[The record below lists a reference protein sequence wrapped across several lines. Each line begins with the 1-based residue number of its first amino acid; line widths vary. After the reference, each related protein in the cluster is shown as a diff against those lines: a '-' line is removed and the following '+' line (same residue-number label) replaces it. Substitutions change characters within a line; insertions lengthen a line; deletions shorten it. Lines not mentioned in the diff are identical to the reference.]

1 MTHATPTYATLEDW
15 IAREARAFSLDDPQ
29 SFATAVDQM
38 LALPGEQVELL
49 GLGEAFHGGAG
60 FLTLR
65 NRLFQYL
72 VQAHGYSAIALESSF
87 PQGQLVNEYVAGRGP
102 ASYEQIQQSGFSH
115 NFGKLEENQEL
126 VEWMRQYN
134 ADPTHA
140 VKLRFYGFDSPTDNV
155 DGADSPRQVL
165 HVALDYLTS
174 IDKASGQRHR
184 SRIEPLLGQDATWQ
198 NPYAL
203 IDPAQSIGLSAEA
216 TALRIE
222 TEELISDLLI
232 RRPELVAQSGPDRYR
247 EALQYALEA
256 RQLLNYH
263 AELAGTSDERIARL
277 LGIRDMMMADNLAYI
292 VAHERSRGKVL
303 AFAQNAHLG
312 RGKAQMQFGPAVHA
326 WWPAGA
332 QLNEMFGPRYV
343 VIGSA
348 VGVSEATGIGQP
360 ETGTLENLLTA
371 APGPARLIP
380 THRGQGLP
388 ASELASLPTRSG
400 STKHPGYFML
410 TSHSLADFDW
420 LAVLDSTPY
429 SRGGPPLFNM
439 NPDPTP

>member
-1 MTHATPTYATLEDW
+1 MTHAIPTYATLDDW
-15 IAREARAFSLDDPQ
+15 IARETCAFSLDDPQ
-29 SFATAVDQM
+29 SFATAIDQM
-38 LALPGEQVELL
+38 MASPGEQVELL

-72 VQAHGYSAIALESSF
+72 VQAHGYSSIALESSF
-87 PQGQLVNEYVAGRGP
+87 PQGCLVNEYISGRGP
-102 ASYEQIQQSGFSH
+102 ASYEEVQQRGFSH

-134 ADPTHA
+134 ADPAHA
-140 VKLRFYGFDSPTDNV
+140 VKLRFYGFDSPTDNI

-165 HVALDYLTS
+165 RVALDYLSS
-174 IDKASGQRHR
+174 IDKASGQRYR
-184 SRIEPLLGQDATWQ
+184 SRIEPLLGQDAAWQ

-203 IDPAQSIGLSAEA
+203 IDPAQSIGLSPEA
-216 TALRIE
+216 AALRIE
-222 TEELISDLLI
+222 TEDLISELLI
-232 RRPELVAQSGPDRYR
+232 RRPELGARSGPDRYR
-247 EALQYALEA
+247 EALQFTSEA

-263 AELAGTSDERIARL
+263 AELARTSDERIARL
-277 LGIRDMMMADNLAYI
+277 LGIRDAMMADNLAYI
-292 VAHERSRGKVL
+292 VAQERERGKVL

-312 RGKAQMQFGPAVHA
+312 RGKARMQFGADLYE

-332 QLNEMFGPRYV
+332 QLNAMFGPRYV

-360 ETGTLENLLTA
+360 ETGTLESLLTA

-388 ASELASLPTRSG
+388 ASEIAALPTRSG
-400 STKHPGYFML
+400 STKHPGYFTL
-410 TSHSLADFDW
+410 TSDSLAEFDW
-420 LAVLDSTPY
+420 LAVLDATTY
-429 SRGGPPLFNM
+429 SRGGPPLLER
-439 NPDPTP
+439 DS